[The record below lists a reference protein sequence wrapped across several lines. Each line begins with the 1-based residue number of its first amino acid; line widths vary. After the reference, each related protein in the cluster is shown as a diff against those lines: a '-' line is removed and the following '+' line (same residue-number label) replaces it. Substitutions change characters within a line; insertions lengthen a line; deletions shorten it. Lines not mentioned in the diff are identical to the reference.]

1 MPPAKKDTVSVAC
14 PRCGYTQPE
23 PRGAYSTVCKNCQQ
37 HFRLQEAHQPAGKAP
52 PKAVIEQRHIR
63 CFQCGTELEAP
74 KAAASTMCK
83 RCSAYIDLSDYRI
96 TQTLSKNFC
105 THGWVV
111 VEEKGYL
118 LNTDMVAADAV
129 IKGRVIGKL
138 DAKHTLE
145 IHSGAN
151 IKGSITA
158 GCLVIPEGHHFRW
171 SEPLHLGGAEI
182 AGELAADVVSTGTV
196 TLKANSRFFGNIETL
211 NLVVESG
218 AAFVGNAK
226 IGKAPEPL
234 PKKASTA
241 AVPARGV
248 GREAEPSARTPL
260 ELLEETRP
268 RVRKP
273 VQRRTREAR

>member
-1 MPPAKKDTVSVAC
+1 MPPPKKDTVSVEC
-14 PRCGYTQPE
+14 PRCGYTQSE

-37 HFRLQEAHQPAGKAP
+37 HFRLQEANRPAGKAP

-118 LNTDMVAADAV
+118 LNTDTVAADAV

-138 DAKHTLE
+138 EAKQTLE
-145 IHSGAN
+145 IHSSAN
-151 IKGSITA
+151 IKGSISA
-158 GCLVIPEGHHFRW
+158 GCLAIPQGNHFRW
-171 SEPLHLGGAEI
+171 PEPLHLGGADI
-182 AGELAADVVSTGTV
+182 AGELAADVISTGTV
-196 TLKANSRFFGNIETL
+196 TLRANSRFFGNIETL
-211 NLVVESG
+211 NLVVEPG
-218 AAFVGNAK
+218 AVFVGNAK
-226 IGKAPEPL
+226 IGKAPEAA
-234 PKKASTA
+234 PKKTHASG

-248 GREAEPSARTPL
+248 GREASAAGTPL
-260 ELLEETRP
+260 ELLEER
-268 RVRKP
+268 RVRARAP
-273 VQRRTREAR
+273 VRRQRQT

>member
-1 MPPAKKDTVSVAC
+1 
-14 PRCGYTQPE
+14 
-23 PRGAYSTVCKNCQQ
+23 
-37 HFRLQEAHQPAGKAP
+37 
-52 PKAVIEQRHIR
+52 
-63 CFQCGTELEAP
+63 
-74 KAAASTMCK
+74 MCK

-118 LNTDMVAADAV
+118 LNTDLVAAEAV

-145 IHSGAN
+145 IHSSAN

-171 SEPLHLGGAEI
+171 PEPLQLGGAEI
-182 AGELAADVVSTGTV
+182 AGELAADIVSTGTV
-196 TLKANSRFFGNIETL
+196 TLKANSCFFGNIETL

-218 AAFVGNAK
+218 AVFVGNAK
-226 IGKAPEPL
+226 IGKAPEPA
-234 PKKASTA
+234 PKKARATA

-248 GREAEPSARTPL
+248 GREAARTPL
-260 ELLEETRP
+260 ELLEEPRP

-273 VQRRTREAR
+273 PQRRTREAR